1 MESRSPRRVRK
12 RSGTRSAVGMAPPRA
27 NAPIRLLI
35 VVDATESSRR
45 ALRYVGR
52 IAGGRGDIEVHLAH
66 ISGRLPPALLETGGS
81 ELPEREAR
89 IEAKLRADQQRW
101 IAGADREAGRLLDR
115 ARAALERGGVPA
127 SRIRT
132 CASSPLDVASVPD
145 EVLALARDE
154 GCRTIV
160 VGHSAHAWFA
170 GFGGG
175 HLAEQLVRKASGDAV
190 WVVD

>member
-1 MESRSPRRVRK
+1 MASRSTQRVTKRRR
-12 RSGTRSAVGMAPPRA
+12 TRPAGAAVSARA
-27 NAPIRLLI
+27 NTPMRLLI
-35 VVDATESSRR
+35 VVDATEASRR
-45 ALRYVGR
+45 ALRYVR
-52 IAGGRGDIEVHLAH
+52 RLARGRGDIEVHLAY

-89 IEAKLRADQQRW
+89 IEAKLRGDQRRW
-101 IAGADREAGRLLDR
+101 IAGADREAGRLLAN

-132 CASSPLDVASVPD
+132 CASSPLDAASAPD

-154 GCRTIV
+154 RCRTIV

-175 HLAEQLVRKASGDAV
+175 HLAEQLVRKAKGDAV